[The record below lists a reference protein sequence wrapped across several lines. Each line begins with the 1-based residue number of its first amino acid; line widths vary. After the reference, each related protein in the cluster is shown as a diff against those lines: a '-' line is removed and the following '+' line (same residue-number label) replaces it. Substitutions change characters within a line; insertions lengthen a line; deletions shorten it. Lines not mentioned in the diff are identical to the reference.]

1 MFEAYITGTFPSK
14 NNGRDHEVSFSL
26 LYVFSQNTAL
36 T

>member
-1 MFEAYITGTFPSK
+1 MFEAYITGTFPSE
-14 NNGRDHEVSFSL
+14 NNGTGHEVSCSL